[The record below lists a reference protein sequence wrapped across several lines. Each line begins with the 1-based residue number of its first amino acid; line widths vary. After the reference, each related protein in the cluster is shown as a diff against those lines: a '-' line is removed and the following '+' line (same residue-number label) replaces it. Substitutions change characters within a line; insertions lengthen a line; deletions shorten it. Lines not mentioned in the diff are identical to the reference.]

1 MAQVTP
7 NADEIVRAVRTGWPD
22 VEAVVLVGSFARG
35 EAHPL
40 SDLDVICLGN
50 DLPAYELT
58 VWNSRLMALQGK
70 SVAQA
75 QKDLLDP
82 AVCAQAVPAW
92 RSARILYDPDGVA
105 ATVQTQAQTWDWPLV
120 QRELEQWAAKTVT
133 DFAEEALKLLA
144 AIRDRRDVAAVVQA
158 QLIALHLTPVMA
170 AAHHEL
176 FASENALWHGIAG
189 DPEWYAALARVLRS
203 GRRSAARGVV
213 GLYLYAVDATY
224 AWMTQRQRAVV
235 ELVRTSAEELDS

>member
-1 MAQVTP
+1 M
-7 NADEIVRAVRTGWPD
+7 
-22 VEAVVLVGSFARG
+22 VGSFARG

-40 SDLDVICLGN
+40 SDLDVIGLGN
-50 DLPAYELT
+50 DLPEYELT
-58 VWNSRLMALQGK
+58 VWNSRLMALQGR

-82 AVCAQAVPAW
+82 AVCVQAVPSW
-92 RSARILYDPDGVA
+92 RGARILYDPDGVVA
-105 ATVQTQAQTWDWPLV
+105 AVQAQAQAWDWPLV
-120 QRELEQWAAKTVT
+120 QGKLEQWTAKTVT

-158 QLIALHLTPVMA
+158 QLIAVQLTPIMA

-176 FASENALWHGIAG
+176 FASENDLWHGTAG
-189 DPEWYAALARVLRS
+189 DPRWYEALARVLRS
-203 GRRSAARGVV
+203 DRRSAALGAV

-224 AWMTQRQRAVV
+224 AWMTQTQRAVV